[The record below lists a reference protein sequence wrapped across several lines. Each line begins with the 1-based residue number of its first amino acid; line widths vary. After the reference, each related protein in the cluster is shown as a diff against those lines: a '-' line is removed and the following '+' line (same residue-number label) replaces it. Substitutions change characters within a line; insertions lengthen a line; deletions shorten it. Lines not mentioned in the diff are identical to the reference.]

1 MNKECLLHSSFI
13 LHIFHCF
20 EQCQAGI
27 IDVVGNE
34 RSIEPGIQNFRSLV
48 GSNSDLYGKFQVL
61 GFRC

>member
-48 GSNSDLYGKFQVL
+48 GSNSDLYG
-61 GFRC
+61 